1 MELDTFTVMLTI
13 STCQKLANRF
23 MRRQLDTSFTLCPPP
38 PTPSP
43 NSCKKKT
50 KIKL

>member
-23 MRRQLDTSFTLCPPP
+23 MRRQLDTSFTLCPPHQP
-38 PTPSP
+38 LVRTVV
-43 NSCKKKT
+43 KKKQ
-50 KIKL
+50 K